1 MEKVKDLT
9 MLSDIFPT
17 GFHGAVTAGVK
28 PGSTVYIAG
37 AGPVGLAAAV
47 GAQLLGAAV
56 VIVGDMQPER
66 LKQAESFGCETV
78 DVSKGAPEDQIE
90 QLLGIPFVDAA
101 VDAVGFEAKGHGE
114 GAGEAPAT
122 VLNSLMDVTFAAG
135 GIGIPGLYVTGDPG
149 GIDEAAQKGAL
160 SLSLGTGWA
169 KSLYFVTG
177 QCPVMKYNHGLMQA
191 ILNDRVQIA
200 KAVNATVISL
210 DEAPQGYADFDSG
223 VAKKFVID
231 PHGMV
236 A

>member
-1 MEKVKDLT
+1 M
-9 MLSDIFPT
+9 
-17 GFHGAVTAGVK
+17 
-28 PGSTVYIAG
+28 
-37 AGPVGLAAAV
+37 
-47 GAQLLGAAV
+47 
-56 VIVGDMQPER
+56 
-66 LKQAESFGCETV
+66 
-78 DVSKGAPEDQIE
+78 
-90 QLLGIPFVDAA
+90 DAA

-122 VLNSLMDVTFAAG
+122 VLNSLMDVTFAG
-135 GIGIPGLYVTGDPG
+135 GAIGIPGLYVTGDPG

-169 KSLYFVTG
+169 KSLSFTTG
-177 QCPVMKYNHGLMQA
+177 QCPVMRYNYGLMKA
-191 ILNDRVQIA
+191 ILHDRVQIA

-231 PHGMV
+231 PHGLV